1 MHSRYHCAFAV
12 ALLLCS
18 VVRPDNVQAQSEPEG
33 AGRVWAEVGLGGARQ
48 SQGCRGCV
56 LHDPIGGLTV
66 SAAAGISF
74 AHGVGAAVL
83 TRAFQEFSFEY
94 VQGSRYV
101 VGLAQYTPPGT
112 TFVTLNTGAGWGTHH
127 GDSAPYANNGRG
139 AVLAVGLAIRVPAGG
154 RVAMSVSGDVLQ
166 SVSGA
171 RESAVGGTASR
182 YHPRL
187 VTVSVGLSVASSRS
201 H

>member
-1 MHSRYHCAFAV
+1 
-12 ALLLCS
+12 
-18 VVRPDNVQAQSEPEG
+18 
-33 AGRVWAEVGLGGARQ
+33 
-48 SQGCRGCV
+48 
-56 LHDPIGGLTV
+56 V

-83 TRAFQEFSFEY
+83 ARAFQEFNFDF

-101 VGLAQYTPPGT
+101 VGLAQYTPPRT
-112 TFVTLNTGAGWGTHH
+112 TFVTLNAGGGWGTHH

-154 RVAMSVSGDVLQ
+154 RVAMSLSGDVLQ

-171 RESAVGGTASR
+171 RESAGGRTASP

-187 VTVSVGLSVASSRS
+187 VTVSIGLSVASSPS